1 MWFLAGIALLVYVLL
16 HIPAVQRHIGQRTA
30 QLISDKLGTEVNVG
44 KVDLG
49 LLNRVIIDD
58 VEIYDQQ
65 GEKMFTA
72 TRLSAKVGLG
82 PLLRGKVSVSSA
94 QIFGM
99 HATLYK
105 DSADSPLNIQFAID
119 SLASR
124 DDSEKPLDLQ
134 IGSLVIRHGN
144 VKYDRRDIAPTPG
157 RFSPH
162 HLAISNLSG
171 HLILNSITDHDA
183 DIKVKKASLREAS
196 GIDLRNLSLRLKAN
210 KHQTLVTEVHA
221 SLPGSTLLAD
231 TLVATY
237 TLTDGKPDAGSL
249 QYGAHINELRL
260 TPSDLSFAIPSL
272 QHVKTSATLST
283 QFNGTTSSVNVQNL
297 QLHCGDVLSLNA
309 SGQVSDLDGTPK
321 WLAHIN
327 HLDAQAPALQQILH
341 DTDASLNLP
350 SQVVNM
356 GHLSYS
362 GDLGSNGHEH
372 AIIGDLETDLGN
384 ANINMH
390 VKGQQFN
397 GHFETEGF
405 QLGTLLDQ
413 PQIGII
419 ASAIDVE
426 GQIPISRDITLLA
439 HGDIT
444 RFDYNGRTY
453 NNIFVDGQYE
463 KETFTGILNINDP
476 NGLLSVEGTCNLSGT
491 PSGSLSASAR
501 HFNPEALGL
510 SMAPKDYVFDFDMNA
525 DLAGHSLE
533 TLSGTLDIEGLH
545 VQGPGK
551 DIQLSSLHIDT
562 NNDNGSTTKHLD
574 VTTDFGHITLSGNY
588 DYRNIAGSVCNII
601 HNRLPSLLP
610 RTNSGIP
617 TQLTFSAD
625 IDHSDWLKPFSD
637 IDARLNAPLHID
649 GSLDEKGNQ
658 LQLNAYT
665 SDLTYDGS
673 DYHDVEMELW
683 TNNDTLQATAAVI
696 KPLSDD
702 KRIDLA
708 LNASACNDLL
718 TTHLRFQNHGGKQ
731 QLRGNLSATTDFL
744 HKNGSPLTA
753 HVRMNPSQIFVN
765 DIPWDITPS
774 HIQLAKNNIVIDN
787 FTIENVE
794 QHIIVSGAL
803 TDKTTDTIHV
813 DLNKLDAAFLSDII
827 HTRGVDFGGKIS
839 GDAFITSVYDTPKAQ
854 AEVNIDQF
862 TFTDGRMGDLT
873 ASVDWNARENRINID
888 ALAIDGTEGRTKI
901 DGYVSLAA
909 NEIDLHI
916 AADGSPLHFLEKH
929 IGSVIDNIDA
939 RIDGDV
945 RVFGPLRTVNLE
957 GKVVANGDVSVSS
970 LNTHYT
976 MLNDTVL
983 VIPDHII
990 FLNDTISDR
999 EGHRGILTGSV
1010 DHQHLGRFTFDLG
1023 VTANNMLCYD
1033 FKEFGNSTFCGTVYA
1048 SGECHIKGV
1057 RGETTIDVNATT
1069 EKNTIFN
1076 YNAASPDALSNQD
1089 FIVWNDVTPEI
1100 LDFSDLPS
1108 ASSSQSI
1115 KKRRPETITTEVEL
1129 PSNLRMNLNINATP
1143 DACLRLLMDEGSGDY
1158 ISLYGNGALRAS
1170 YFNKGAFH
1178 LYGNYVVDHGLY
1190 KLTIQNVLKKD
1201 FQFQPGGTISFGGN
1215 PYDAT
1220 LNLKASYTVN
1230 GVPLSDLNIGNN
1242 FTTNNI
1248 RVNCIMNIGG
1258 TPEQPSIDF
1267 DLEMP
1272 TVSSDAEQMVRSV
1285 INSEEELN
1293 QQVIYLLAIGRF
1305 YNQNE
1310 DNRSETGQSQTSLA
1324 MQSLLSGTISQ
1335 QINNLLSNVIKSNN
1349 WNFGANIST
1358 GDEGFNNAEYEG
1370 LLSGRLLNNRLLFNG
1385 QFGYRD
1391 NPNATTSFIGDFDIQ
1406 YLLFPNGNLAV
1417 KVYNQTN
1424 DRYFIKNSLN
1434 TQGIGLIMKKDFNGW
1449 RDLFGWS
1456 NRKKKIKTQQK

>member
-1 MWFLAGIALLVYVLL
+1 MWFLVGTALLVYILL

-30 QLISDKLGTEVNVG
+30 KLIGEKLGTEVNVG

-49 LLNRVIIDD
+49 FLNRVIIDD

-65 GEKMFTA
+65 GEKMLTA

-82 PLLRGKVSVSSA
+82 PLLKGKVSVSSA

-99 HATLYK
+99 HATIYK
-105 DSADSPLNIQFAID
+105 DSVDSPLNIQFALD

-124 DDSEKPLDLQ
+124 DDSSKPLDLQ

-157 RFSPH
+157 KFSPH

-171 HLILNSITDHDA
+171 HFIINHITDNDA

-196 GIDLRNLSLRLKAN
+196 GLDLRNLSLHLKAN
-210 KHQTLVTEVHA
+210 KQQTLITEVHA
-221 SLPGSTLLAD
+221 ALPESTLAAD

-237 TLTDGKPDAGSL
+237 TLADGKPDIGSL
-249 QYGAHINELRL
+249 QYSAIINELKV
-260 TPSDLSFAIPSL
+260 TPSDLAFAVPSL
-272 QHVKTSATLST
+272 QHVKSAATLST
-283 QFNGTTSSVNVQNL
+283 QFNGTASSLNVQQL
-297 QLHCGDVLSLNA
+297 QLHCGDAVTLNA
-309 SGQVSDLDGTPK
+309 SGQVSDLDSTPK

-327 HLDAQAPALQQILH
+327 HLEGQAPALQQLLR
-341 DTDASLNLP
+341 DAGTTFDLP
-350 SQVVNM
+350 APIVNM

-372 AIIGDLETDLGN
+372 AITGDLGTDLGD

-390 VKGQQFN
+390 IKGQQFN
-397 GHFETEGF
+397 GRIETEGF
-405 QLGTLLDQ
+405 HLGSLLDQ
-413 PQIGII
+413 PQLGII
-419 ASAIDVE
+419 ASTIDVE
-426 GQIPISRDITLLA
+426 GQLPITRAMTLA
-439 HGDIT
+439 ARGDIA
-444 RFDYNGRTY
+444 RLDYNGLTY
-453 NNIFVDGQYE
+453 NNIYVDGQYD
-463 KETFTGILNINDP
+463 KETFTGALNIDDP
-476 NGLLSVEGTCNLSGT
+476 NGLLSLEGTVHLSDT

-501 HFNPEALGL
+501 HLNPEALGL
-510 SMAPKDYVFDFDMNA
+510 PIAPKDHVFDFDLTA
-525 DLAGHSLE
+525 DLSGNSLE
-533 TLSGTLDIEGLH
+533 TLSGTLDIDGLH
-545 VQGPGK
+545 IQGPKK
-551 DIQLSSLHIDT
+551 DLQLSSLHIDT
-562 NNDNGSTTKHLD
+562 DNGSTTKYLD
-574 VTTDFGHITLSGNY
+574 VTTDFGHATLSGDY
-588 DYRNIAGSVCNII
+588 DYRHIANCVSNII
-601 HNRLPSLLP
+601 HRQLPSLLP
-610 RTNSGIP
+610 STPSHP
-617 TQLTFSAD
+617 HSHLTFTAD
-625 IDHSDWLKPFSD
+625 IDRSDWLQHFID
-637 IDARLNAPLHID
+637 IDLKLNAPLHID
-649 GSLDEKGNQ
+649 GSVDDRDNQ
-658 LQLNAYT
+658 LQLTART
-665 SDLTYDGS
+665 PSLTYDGS

-683 TNNDTLQATAAVI
+683 TNNDTLHATAAVI
-696 KPLSDD
+696 KPLEDD

-718 TTHLRFQNHGGKQ
+718 TTQLRFQNHGGKQ
-731 QLRGNLSATTDFL
+731 QLRGNLSGTTEF
-744 HKNGSPLTA
+744 HHPNGSPLSA
-753 HVRMNPSQIFVN
+753 RVRMNPSQIFVN

-774 HIQLAKNNIVIDN
+774 QIQLAKNNIVIDH
-787 FTIENVE
+787 FTIKNSD

-803 TDKTTDTIHV
+803 TDKATDTIHV
-813 DLNKLDAAFLSDII
+813 DLNQLDAAFLSDII
-827 HTRGVDFGGKIS
+827 NTKGVDFGGKIS

-854 AEVNIDQF
+854 ALLNIDHF
-862 TFTDGRMGDLT
+862 TFTDGLMGDLAAT
-873 ASVDWNARENRINID
+873 VDWNARENRINID
-888 ALAIDGTEGRTKI
+888 AIAIDGTEGRTKI
-901 DGYVSLAA
+901 DGYVSLAE
-909 NEIDLHI
+909 NEINLDI
-916 AADGSPLHFLEKH
+916 DADGSPLHFLEHH
-929 IGSVIDNIDA
+929 IGSVVDNIDA
-939 RIDGDV
+939 RIDGKV
-945 RVFGPLRTVNLE
+945 RLFGPLRNVNLE
-957 GKVVANGDVSVSS
+957 GKVVANGDVSISS
-970 LNTHYT
+970 LNTHY
-976 MLNDTVL
+976 MMYNDTVL

-990 FLNDTISDR
+990 FLNDTILDR

-1010 DHQHLGRFTFDLG
+1010 DHQHLSQFTFDLH
-1023 VTANNMLCYD
+1023 VNANNMLCYD
-1033 FKEFGNSTFCGTVYA
+1033 FKEFGDNTFCGTVYA
-1048 SGECHIKGV
+1048 SGNCHIKGV

-1069 EKNTIFN
+1069 EKNTIFH
-1076 YNAASPDALSNQD
+1076 YNAAGPDALSNQD
-1089 FIVWNDVTPEI
+1089 FIVWNDVTPEL
-1100 LDFSDLPS
+1100 LDYSDLPS
-1108 ASSSQSI
+1108 ASGSQPVK
-1115 KKRRPETITTEVEL
+1115 KKRQESVTKEIDL

-1143 DACLRLLMDEGSGDY
+1143 DACLRLLMDESSGDY

-1170 YFNKGAFH
+1170 YFNKGAFN
-1178 LYGNYVVDHGLY
+1178 LYGNYIVDHGLY

-1220 LNLKASYTVN
+1220 LALKAIYTVN

-1267 DLEMP
+1267 DMEMP

-1310 DNRSETGQSQTSLA
+1310 DNSSETGQSQTSLA

-1406 YLLFPNGNLAV
+1406 YLLFPNGNLSV

-1449 RDLFGWS
+1449 RELVGWS
-1456 NRKKKIKTQQK
+1456 NRKKKNKNQQK

>member
-1 MWFLAGIALLVYVLL
+1 MVWFLAGTALLVYVLL

-30 QLISDKLGTEVNVG
+30 KLLSEKLGTEVTVG

-49 LLNRVIIDD
+49 MLNRVIIDD
-58 VEIYDQQ
+58 VEILDQQ
-65 GEKMFTA
+65 GEKMLTA
-72 TRLSAKVGLG
+72 TRLSAKVGVG
-82 PLLRGKVSVSSA
+82 PLLKGKVSVSSA

-105 DSADSPLNIQFAID
+105 DSADAPLNIQFALD

-124 DDSEKPLDLQ
+124 DDSEPPLDLQ

-144 VKYDRRDIAPTPG
+144 IKYDRRDVAPTPG
-157 RFSPH
+157 KFSPH

-171 HLILNSITDHDA
+171 HIMLNSLTDQ
-183 DIKVKKASLREAS
+183 DIDLKVKKASLREAS
-196 GIDLRNLSLRLKAN
+196 GLDLKNLSFELKAN
-210 KHQTLVTEVHA
+210 NHQTLFTDMHA
-221 SLPGSTLLAD
+221 TLPGSTLVAD
-231 TLVATY
+231 TLLATY
-237 TLTDGKPDAGSL
+237 TMKDGKPDADSL
-249 QYGAHINELRL
+249 QYRANINELKL
-260 TPSDLSFAIPSL
+260 TPSDLAFAIPSL
-272 QHVKTSATLST
+272 QHVKTKATLST
-283 QFNGTTSSVNVQNL
+283 QFNGTTNSVNVRQL
-297 QLHCGDVLSLNA
+297 QLHCDDMLTLNA
-309 SGQVSDLDGTPK
+309 SGQASDLDTTPE
-321 WLAHIN
+321 WLVHVN
-327 HLDAQAPALQQILH
+327 HLEAQTTALQQLLLN
-341 DTDASLNLP
+341 TGATFNLP
-350 SQVVNM
+350 KQVVNM

-362 GDLGSNGHEH
+362 GDLGSNGNEH
-372 AIIGDLETDLGN
+372 AIMGDLETDLGD

-397 GHFETEGF
+397 GHIRTEGF
-405 QLGTLLDQ
+405 HLGTMLDQ
-413 PQIGII
+413 PQLGVI

-426 GQIPISRDITLLA
+426 GQLPLTRDMTLLA

-444 RFDYNGRTY
+444 RLDYNGRTY
-453 NNIFVDGQYE
+453 NNIYVDGQYD
-463 KETFTGILNINDP
+463 KETFTGTLSINDP
-476 NGLLSVEGTCNLSGT
+476 NGLLSVEGTCNLSDT
-491 PSGSLSASAR
+491 PSGSLSASA
-501 HFNPEALGL
+501 HHLNPEALGL
-510 SMAPKDYVFDFDMNA
+510 PMAPKDHVFDFDMKAN
-525 DLAGHSLE
+525 LFGNSLE

-545 VQGPGK
+545 IQAPGK
-551 DIQLSSLHIDT
+551 SIQLASLHIDT
-562 NNDNGSTTKHLD
+562 DNASAAKHLD
-574 VTTDFGHITLSGNY
+574 VTTDFGHATLSGDY
-588 DYRNIAGSVCNII
+588 DYRHIVDCVCNII
-601 HNRLPSLLP
+601 HHQLPSLLP
-610 RTNSGIP
+610 HTP
-617 TQLTFSAD
+617 TAAHSHLTFAAN
-625 IDHSDWLKPFSD
+625 IDRSDWLQQFTD
-637 IDARLNAPLHID
+637 IDLKLNAPLHID
-649 GSLDEKGNQ
+649 GSLDENNNQ
-658 LQLNAYT
+658 LKVNAHTT
-665 SDLTYDGS
+665 SLDYDGS
-673 DYHDVEMELW
+673 NYQNVEMKLW
-683 TNNDTLQATAAVI
+683 TSNDSLHATAAVI
-696 KPLSDD
+696 KPLEDD

-708 LNASACNDLL
+708 LNAAACNDLL
-718 TTHLRFQNHGGKQ
+718 TTNLRFQHHGDKQ
-731 QLRGNLSATTDFL
+731 LLRGNLSTTTDFL

-765 DIPWDITPS
+765 DTPWDITPS
-774 HIQLAKNNIVIDN
+774 QIQLAKNNIIIDHL
-787 FTIENVE
+787 TIKNAD

-803 TDKTTDTIHV
+803 TDKATDTIHV
-813 DLNKLDAAFLSDII
+813 DLNQLDAAFLSDII
-827 HTRGVDFGGKIS
+827 STRGVDFGGKIS

-854 AEVNIDQF
+854 AQVKIDQF
-862 TFTDGRMGDLT
+862 TFTDGRMGDLD
-873 ASVDWNARENRINID
+873 AIVNWNARENRINID
-888 ALAIDGTEGRTKI
+888 AIAIDGTEGKTKI
-901 DGYVSLAA
+901 DGYVSLAE
-909 NEIDLHI
+909 NEILLDV

-939 RIDGDV
+939 RIDGNV
-945 RVFGPLRTVNLE
+945 RIFGPLKNVNLE

-976 MLNDTVL
+976 MHNDTVL

-990 FLNDTISDR
+990 FVGDTIFDR

-1010 DHQHLGRFTFDLG
+1010 DHQHLGRFTFDLN
-1023 VTANNMLCYD
+1023 VKASNMLCYD
-1033 FKEFGNSTFCGTVYA
+1033 FKEFGNNTFCGTVYA
-1048 SGECHIKGV
+1048 SGDCHIKGV
-1057 RGETTIDVNATT
+1057 RGETTIDVNGTT
-1069 EKNTIFN
+1069 EKNTIFL

-1089 FIVWNDVTPEI
+1089 FIVWNDITPEAV
-1100 LDFSDLPS
+1100 DYSDLPS
-1108 ASSSQSI
+1108 ASGSQPI
-1115 KKRRPETITTEVEL
+1115 KKKQHENTPTIVDL

-1143 DACLRLLMDEGSGDY
+1143 DACLRLLMDEASGDY
-1158 ISLYGNGALRAS
+1158 ISLYGSGALRAS
-1170 YFNKGAFH
+1170 YFNKGAFNI
-1178 LYGNYVVDHGLY
+1178 YGNYIVDHGLY

-1201 FQFQPGGTISFGGN
+1201 FQFQPRGTIAFGGN

-1220 LNLKASYTVN
+1220 LNLKATYTVN

-1335 QINNLLSNVIKSNN
+1335 QINNLLNNVIKSNN

-1406 YLLFPNGNLAV
+1406 YLLFPNGNLSV

-1449 RDLFGWS
+1449 RELIGWG
-1456 NRKKKIKTQQK
+1456 NRKKKTKTQQK